1 MDGRR
6 RKFQAK
12 ATSASERKPYV
23 GAKSAAGRRP
33 ATAGA
38 TATGATATGATAAA
52 ESRALQDIRQVQS
65 FMELNY
71 PQRRDAIA
79 LLREAGDLVWNEI
92 ERMQLQQ
99 QQRQ

>member
-1 MDGRR
+1 M
-6 RKFQAK
+6 
-12 ATSASERKPYV
+12 SERIQQQ
-23 GAKSAAGRRP
+23 GGGRQQRTQQQQAQQQQAQQQQAQQQQQSP
-33 ATAGA
+33 AQRLA
-38 TATGATATGATAAA
+38 
-52 ESRALQDIRQVQS
+52 RALQDIRQVQS

>member
-1 MDGRR
+1 M
-6 RKFQAK
+6 
-12 ATSASERKPYV
+12 SERIQQQ
-23 GAKSAAGRRP
+23 GGGRQQRAQQQQAQQQQAQQQQQSP
-33 ATAGA
+33 AQRLA
-38 TATGATATGATAAA
+38 
-52 ESRALQDIRQVQS
+52 RALQDIRQVQN

>member
-1 MDGRR
+1 M
-6 RKFQAK
+6 
-12 ATSASERKPYV
+12 SERIQQQ
-23 GAKSAAGRRP
+23 GGGQQQRAQQQQAQQQQAQQQQQSP
-33 ATAGA
+33 AQRLA
-38 TATGATATGATAAA
+38 
-52 ESRALQDIRQVQS
+52 RALQDIRQVQS

>member
-1 MDGRR
+1 M
-6 RKFQAK
+6 
-12 ATSASERKPYV
+12 SERSQQQ
-23 GAKSAAGRRP
+23 GGGRQQRAQQQQAQQQQAQQQQQSP
-33 ATAGA
+33 AQRLA
-38 TATGATATGATAAA
+38 
-52 ESRALQDIRQVQS
+52 RALQDIRQVQS

>member
-1 MDGRR
+1 M
-6 RKFQAK
+6 
-12 ATSASERKPYV
+12 SERSQQQ
-23 GAKSAAGRRP
+23 GGGRQQRAQQQQAQQQQQSP
-33 ATAGA
+33 AQRLA
-38 TATGATATGATAAA
+38 
-52 ESRALQDIRQVQS
+52 RALQDIRQVQS

>member
-1 MDGRR
+1 M
-6 RKFQAK
+6 
-12 ATSASERKPYV
+12 SERIQQQ
-23 GAKSAAGRRP
+23 GGGRQQRAQQQQAQQQQSP
-33 ATAGA
+33 AQRLA
-38 TATGATATGATAAA
+38 
-52 ESRALQDIRQVQS
+52 RALQDIRQVQS

>member
-1 MDGRR
+1 M
-6 RKFQAK
+6 
-12 ATSASERKPYV
+12 SERIQQQ
-23 GAKSAAGRRP
+23 GGGRQQRAQQQQAQQQQAQQQQQSP
-33 ATAGA
+33 AQRLA
-38 TATGATATGATAAA
+38 
-52 ESRALQDIRQVQS
+52 RALQDIRQVQS

-92 ERMQLQQ
+92 ERMQQ

>member
-1 MDGRR
+1 M
-6 RKFQAK
+6 
-12 ATSASERKPYV
+12 SERSQQQ
-23 GAKSAAGRRP
+23 GGGRQQQQAQQQQQSP
-33 ATAGA
+33 AQRLA
-38 TATGATATGATAAA
+38 
-52 ESRALQDIRQVQS
+52 RALQDIRQVQS

>member
-1 MDGRR
+1 M
-6 RKFQAK
+6 
-12 ATSASERKPYV
+12 SERIQQQ
-23 GAKSAAGRRP
+23 GGGRQQQQAQQQQAQQQQQSP
-33 ATAGA
+33 AQRLA
-38 TATGATATGATAAA
+38 
-52 ESRALQDIRQVQS
+52 RALQDIRQVQS

-92 ERMQLQQ
+92 ERMQRQQ